1 MKKTLF
7 IIIMALIG
15 GSFAKAQT
23 PAKPLKIGY
32 IDVDYVLSEMPET
45 KQIESELQVHQN
57 QLQTQLQSKM
67 ANYQKMIQDYQAGAA
82 AMTDVIRADKER
94 EISQLEQNIQQ
105 FQQDAQVSL
114 QKKSADLLQP
124 VYDKIG
130 KAIDVVAAEQQY
142 TYVFS
147 QRVGS
152 VDVLLYFPPENDISD
167 LVLKNM
173 GITPKSGN

>member
-1 MKKTLF
+1 MKKNILIIAIVLF
-7 IIIMALIG
+7 GA
-15 GSFAKAQT
+15 SFAKAQDT
-23 PAKPLKIGY
+23 AKPLKIGY
-32 IDVDYVLSEMPET
+32 IDVDYVLNQMPET
-45 KQIESELQVHQN
+45 KQIESELKVHQN
-57 QLQTQLQSKM
+57 QLQSQLQSKM
-67 ANYQKMIQDYQAGAA
+67 DNYQKLVQDYQAGAA
-82 AMTDVIRADKER
+82 TMTDVIRADKER

-114 QKKSADLLQP
+114 QKKQSDLLQP

-130 KAIDVVAAEQQY
+130 KSIDAVAAAEGY

-152 VDVLLYFPPENDISD
+152 IDVLLYFPPENDISD

-173 GITPKSGN
+173 GITPKANN